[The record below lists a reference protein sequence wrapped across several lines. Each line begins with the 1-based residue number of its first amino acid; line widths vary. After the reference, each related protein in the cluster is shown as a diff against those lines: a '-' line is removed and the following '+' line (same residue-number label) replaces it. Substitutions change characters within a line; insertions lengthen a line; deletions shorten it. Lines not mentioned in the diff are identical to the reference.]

1 MMELR
6 AMYVGEKNINC
17 PQKQS
22 HVHENATTYIPIC

>member
-22 HVHENATTYIPIC
+22 HVNDGVAR